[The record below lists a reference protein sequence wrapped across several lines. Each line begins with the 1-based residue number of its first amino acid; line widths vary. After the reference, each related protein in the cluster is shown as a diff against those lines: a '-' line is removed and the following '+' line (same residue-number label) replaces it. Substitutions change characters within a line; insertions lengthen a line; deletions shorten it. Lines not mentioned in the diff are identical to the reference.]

1 MLIPLDTGDP
11 LSTRKGSTKS
21 IATTLEIRIIRTRK
35 KAATGRS
42 SYKMAMSSLRHALSS
57 YLGRNIN
64 MADTVDREEGRKTRG
79 SSKNRKTSSRRYK
92 HSIASQYFQAL
103 AKHHPTSEAVRS
115 LLEMVYAV

>member
-64 MADTVDREEGRKTRG
+64 MADTIDCEEGRKTRE
-79 SSKNRKTSSRRYK
+79 RKKKKKKTGEKTHEY
-92 HSIASQYFQAL
+92 INTF
-103 AKHHPTSEAVRS
+103 T
-115 LLEMVYAV
+115 LLVILTNITFKE